1 MHPLVNLEL
10 EVNTTRSPGL
20 SRGGRPSAQRIPRGD
35 SVPQE
40 ALRPNLHL
48 GEVRRGAGDE
58 VEELLH
64 EVQVREVAQ
73 GTRGHEGQQGV
84 VVHALARLVLE
95 SRGPQAH
102 QVRVVQYDGA
112 ALHPSGPRSDQ
123 LANHVARSAV
133 GDDVSA
139 PKTRQA
145 RVGAIGHGGGGVA
158 EAAPPEHMPMAV
170 VAVPARRLGTRFVMF
185 CSSHCRNTLHIARSV
200 MKVDSN
206 R

>member
-10 EVNTTRSPGL
+10 EVNTTSSPGL

-145 RVGAIGHGGGGVA
+145 RVGAIGRGG
-158 EAAPPEHMPMAV
+158 
-170 VAVPARRLGTRFVMF
+170 
-185 CSSHCRNTLHIARSV
+185 
-200 MKVDSN
+200 
-206 R
+206 